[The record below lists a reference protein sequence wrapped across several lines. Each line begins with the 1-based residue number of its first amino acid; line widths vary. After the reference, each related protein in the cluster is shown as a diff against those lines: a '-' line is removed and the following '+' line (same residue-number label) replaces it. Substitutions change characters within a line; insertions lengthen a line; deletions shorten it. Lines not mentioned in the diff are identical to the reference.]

1 MSHLRGAA
9 AAAALL
15 IITLGALHR
24 AAGEEA
30 GRTGVV
36 QNKSG
41 SVVTILM
48 DDPAPLTPGASF
60 DVYTFFT
67 KQIFGMNT
75 TGWLHAAEAR
85 LLSMKDRRVEIRI
98 TAEKSP
104 MTVNNKK
111 VEHLKRGVRVR
122 LVPK

>member
-1 MSHLRGAA
+1 MTYLRGAA
-9 AAAALL
+9 AAATFL
-15 IITLGALHR
+15 IIVFGVLL

-48 DDPAPLTPGASF
+48 DDPAHLVPGASF
-60 DVYTFFT
+60 DVYTFFS
-67 KQIFGMNT
+67 KHIFGMNT
-75 TGWLHAAEAR
+75 TGWLHAAEGR
-85 LLSMKDRRVEIRI
+85 LVSMKDRRVELRI

-104 MTVNNKK
+104 MTVNNRR

-122 LVPK
+122 LVMK

>member
-1 MSHLRGAA
+1 MTYLRGAA
-9 AAAALL
+9 AAATLL
-15 IITLGALHR
+15 IIVLGALHY

-30 GRTGVV
+30 GRTGIV

-41 SVVTILM
+41 NLVTILM

-60 DVYTFFT
+60 EVYTFFS
-67 KQIFGMNT
+67 KRIFGMDT
-75 TGWLHAAEAR
+75 TGWLNAAEAKLVR
-85 LLSMKDRRVEIRI
+85 MKDRRVEIRI

-111 VEHLKRGVRVR
+111 VVHLKRGVRVR
-122 LVPK
+122 LVVN

>member
-1 MSHLRGAA
+1 MRYLRGAA
-9 AAAALL
+9 LAATLL
-15 IITLGALHR
+15 IIAVGGLHH
-24 AAGEEA
+24 AAGEES
-30 GRTGVV
+30 GRTGVI

-41 SVVTILM
+41 NLVTILM
-48 DDPAPLTPGASF
+48 DDSSPLTPGTTF
-60 DVYTFFT
+60 DVYSFFT

-85 LLSMKDRRVEIRI
+85 LVSMKDRRVELRI

-111 VEHLKRGVRVR
+111 VEHLKRGARVR
-122 LVPK
+122 LVMK